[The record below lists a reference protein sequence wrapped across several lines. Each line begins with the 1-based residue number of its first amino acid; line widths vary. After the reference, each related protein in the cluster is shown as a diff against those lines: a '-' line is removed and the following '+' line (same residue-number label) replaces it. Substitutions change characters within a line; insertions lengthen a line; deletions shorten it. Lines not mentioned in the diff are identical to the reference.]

1 MSSRT
6 VSPLPQVGYYYP
18 NRIVLNIILALED
31 VIGRNGV
38 HALLR
43 LAQLPNL
50 VEDYPPGNLNR
61 EVGFAALSAINI
73 ALEELYGLRGSR
85 GLATQA
91 GRAAFEKELLR
102 STAALEENFHD
113 VVNLP
118 PFEMLYQGIPA
129 VTSMYNQLTGQSVSL
144 HKEAGMVILENPA
157 CPFCWGRNDQDHPV
171 CFMFVGMLR
180 AGLTWIYSE
189 LDYQIK
195 EANCCAK
202 GDHSCKFKLHI

>member
-1 MSSRT
+1 MSSQ
-6 VSPLPQVGYYYP
+6 PKFGYYYP
-18 NRIVLNIILALED
+18 NRMVLNILLALEE
-31 VIGRNGV
+31 VIGQNGL

-43 LAQLPNL
+43 LAKLPDL
-50 VEDYPPGNLNR
+50 VDDYPHGNLNR

-73 ALEELYGLRGSR
+73 ALEELYGPRSSR

-102 STAALEENFHD
+102 STAALEENIHD

-118 PFEMLYQGIPA
+118 PFEMLYQGIPV

-171 CFMFVGMLR
+171 CFMFVGMMR

-195 EANCCAK
+195 EASCGAM
-202 GDHSCKFKLHI
+202 GDQSCTFKLHI

>member
-1 MSSRT
+1 MIT
-6 VSPLPQVGYYYP
+6 PLPQIGNYYP
-18 NRIVLNIILALED
+18 NRIVLNILLALES

-43 LAQLPNL
+43 LAQLPDL
-50 VEDYPPGNLNR
+50 IDGYPHGNLNR
-61 EVGFAALSAINI
+61 EVSFNALSAINI

-102 STAALEENFHD
+102 STAALEENIHD

-129 VTSMYNQLTGQSVSL
+129 VTNMYNQLTGQSVSFPGYN
-144 HKEAGMVILENPA
+144 ASVS
-157 CPFCWGRNDQDHPV
+157 RQ
-171 CFMFVGMLR
+171 
-180 AGLTWIYSE
+180 T
-189 LDYQIK
+189 
-195 EANCCAK
+195 
-202 GDHSCKFKLHI
+202 

>member
-1 MSSRT
+1 MSH
-6 VSPLPQVGYYYP
+6 LPQIGNYYP
-18 NRIVLNIILALED
+18 NRMVLNILLALED
-31 VIGRNGV
+31 MIGCNGV

-50 VEDYPPGNLNR
+50 VDDYPPGNLNR
-61 EVGFAALSAINI
+61 EVSFIALSGINNG
-73 ALEELYGLRGSR
+73 LEQLYGLRSSR

-102 STAALEENFHD
+102 GTAALDENIHE
-113 VVNLP
+113 VVSLP

-129 VTSMYNQLTGQSVSL
+129 VTNMYNQLTGQSVAI
-144 HKEAGMVILENPA
+144 HKEAGIVILENPT

-171 CFMFVGMLR
+171 CFMFVGMMR

-195 EANCCAK
+195 EASCCAK
-202 GDHSCKFKLHI
+202 GDHSCKFKLQI